1 MLLFIPASLKPG
13 QMVDG
18 WRVVKALGSGSF
30 GAVYLVEK
38 EGQRFALKMAMHRAS
53 SGDAEQSDA
62 RLMRE
67 MVCLAQVSGHPNIV
81 RTYAHGRWNDA
92 TRGWLY
98 VVEDYVEGYTLGEW
112 MEKTH
117 PTAHEVVALFVKLAS
132 ALAHVHARGVF
143 HRDLKLSN
151 ILVRASDGEPFLL
164 DFGVGSYAQ
173 APELTDSPLPPGTRR
188 YRSPEATKFLR
199 EHGEESEAR
208 YAFKATDD
216 VYALG
221 ICLYDLL
228 TIARPWS
235 ESPAMFLGGRLELPA
250 PHSLNPRVPA
260 ALGAAVLHFVARD
273 PEKRA
278 PTAEVMRRELA
289 ALLPEVGVAWR
300 EPFHV
305 PKPHVQLA
313 PEAPPPAPSQ
323 EVPAPVARHGLAPPR
338 RPFVVALA
346 VLLGGLMLWRFTT
359 PSESLPAAQRVPLM
373 PSSSR
378 QVDPEQRRPPPPP
391 APATTPPEV
400 ASPVSA
406 PEQKESPPVKRAPS
420 PMSPPAPA
428 VRKPKPLAASPGW
441 PPAEWGGF
449 LKTCAGL
456 TAAAALQIGCPGAQ
470 VRPEAADCPEAA
482 RKWMFAR
489 DDENGRRMR
498 KNAPVAFYVDAR
510 QKGAGLGVFR
520 EGPVTGEVYTDENR
534 ALPKGTL
541 LSGYL
546 WTGNKDRLLGRYTE
560 ARLPNGQRVPVCIEL
575 GNEDE
580 LGWITQSD
588 PEELKLAGPGEVV
601 VRRNLSGLAVE
612 RWR

>member
-1 MLLFIPASLKPG
+1 MVLFIPASLKAG

-18 WRVVKALGSGSF
+18 WRVVKPLGSGSF

-67 MVCLAQVSGHPNIV
+67 MVCLVQVSGHPNIV

-98 VVEDYVEGYTLGEW
+98 VVEDFVEGYTLGEW

-117 PTAHEVVALFVKLAS
+117 PTAHEVTALFVKLAS

-151 ILVRASDGEPFLL
+151 ILVRAADGEPFLL

-278 PTAEVMRRELA
+278 PTAEVMKRELA

-305 PKPHVQLA
+305 PNPPVQLA
-313 PEAPPPAPSQ
+313 PEAPPSAPSQ
-323 EVPAPVARHGLAPPR
+323 DVPAPVARPGLTNAR
-338 RPFVVALA
+338 RAFVVALA
-346 VLLGGLMLWRFTT
+346 VLLGGLVLWRFTT
-359 PSESLPAAQRVPLM
+359 PSESPPASQRASVA
-373 PSSSR
+373 PSSAW
-378 QVDPEQRRPPPPP
+378 QVAPASKPPVPPP

-406 PEQKESPPVKRAPS
+406 PEPKESPPVKRAPS
-420 PMSPPAPA
+420 PLSPPATST
-428 VRKPKPLAASPGW
+428 RKPKPLAISQGW

-456 TAAAALQIGCPGAQ
+456 TAAAALQMGCPAAQ
-470 VRPEAADCPEAA
+470 VRPGSAECPESA
-482 RKWMFAR
+482 RKAMFNKKK
-489 DDENGRRMR
+489 DGGLGMR
-498 KNAPVAFYVDAR
+498 KQAYVPFWVDTR
-510 QKGAGLGVFR
+510 QKGAGDLGVYR
-520 EGPVTGEVYTDENR
+520 EGPVTGEVYTDER
-534 ALPKGTL
+534 PELPKGTL

-546 WTGNKDRLLGRYTE
+546 WTGNKDRLLARYTE
-560 ARLPNGQRVPVCIEL
+560 ARLPNGQRVPVCIEM
-575 GNEDE
+575 GNQDD
-580 LGWITQSD
+580 LGWGTA
-588 PEELKLAGPGEVV
+588 PESKPGEIVT
-601 VRRNLSGLAVE
+601 RRNVSGIAVE

>member
-132 ALAHVHARGVF
+132 ALAHVHARAVF

-173 APELTDSPLPPGTRR
+173 APELTDAPLPPGTRR

-208 YAFKATDD
+208 YEFKATDD

-278 PTAEVMRRELA
+278 PTAEVMKRELA

-305 PKPHVQLA
+305 PKAHVQLA
-313 PEAPPPAPSQ
+313 PEALLPAPSQ
-323 EVPAPVARHGLAPPR
+323 DEPVPAARRGLSNTRGAF
-338 RPFVVALA
+338 FVVGLA
-346 VLLGGLMLWRFTT
+346 VLLGGLVLWLFTT
-359 PSESLPAAQRVPLM
+359 PSESPSAAQRAPVTA
-373 PSSSR
+373 SSAR
-378 QVDPEQRRPPPPP
+378 QE
-391 APATTPPEV
+391 APASKQPVSPLAPVTKPPEV

-420 PMSPPAPA
+420 PLSPPPESS
-428 VRKPKPLAASPGW
+428 RKPKPLAVSQGW

-456 TAAAALQIGCPGAQ
+456 TAAAALQMGCPGAQ
-470 VRPEAADCPEAA
+470 VRPESAECPEAA
-482 RKWMFAR
+482 RKAMFNKR
-489 DDENGRRMR
+489 KDGGLGMR
-498 KNAPVAFYVDAR
+498 KEATVPFWVDAR
-510 QKGAGLGVFR
+510 QKGMGDLGVYR
-520 EGPVTGEVYTDENR
+520 EGPVTGEVYTDEVS
-534 ALPKGTL
+534 ALPEGTL

-546 WTGNKDRLLGRYTE
+546 WTGNKDRLLARYTE
-560 ARLPNGQRVPVCIEL
+560 ARLPNGRSVPVCIEL
-575 GNEDE
+575 GDSYEPGWPTSDE
-580 LGWITQSD
+580 S
-588 PEELKLAGPGEVV
+588 KPGEIVT
-601 VRRNLSGLAVE
+601 RRNLAGIAVE

>member
-81 RTYAHGRWNDA
+81 RMYAHGRWNDA

-164 DFGVGSYAQ
+164 DFGVGSYAR

-208 YAFKATDD
+208 YTFKATDD

-278 PTAEVMRRELA
+278 PTAEVMRRELT
-289 ALLPEVGVAWR
+289 ALLPEVGIAWR

-313 PEAPPPAPSQ
+313 PEAPPLMPSQ
-323 EVPAPVARHGLAPPR
+323 EVPAPAARQGLVTAR
-338 RPFVVALA
+338 GAFMVALA
-346 VLLGGLMLWRFTT
+346 VLLGGLVLWRFTT
-359 PSESLPAAQRVPLM
+359 PSESLPTAQRTPLA
-373 PSSSR
+373 PSSAW
-378 QVDPEQRRPPPPP
+378 QVNPEPKQPAPPP
-391 APATTPPEV
+391 APATMPPEV

-420 PMSPPAPA
+420 PMSPPPAPA
-428 VRKPKPLAASPGW
+428 IRKPKPLAVSPGW

-449 LKTCAGL
+449 LKKCAGL
-456 TAAAALQIGCPGAQ
+456 TAAAALQMGCPGAQ

-482 RKWMFAR
+482 RKAMFTKKA
-489 DDENGRRMR
+489 DGGLGLR
-498 KNAPVAFYVDAR
+498 KNAYVAFYADAR
-510 QKGAGLGVFR
+510 QRRAGHDGIFR
-520 EGPVTGEVYTDENR
+520 EGPVTGEVYTDEQR

-541 LSGYL
+541 LYGYL
-546 WTGNKDRLLGRYTE
+546 WTGNKDLLLGRYTE
-560 ARLPNGQRVPVCIEL
+560 ARLPNGQRVPVCIEM

-580 LGWITQSD
+580 LGWTTRA
-588 PEELKLAGPGEVV
+588 EESKPGEIVT
-601 VRRNLSGLAVE
+601 RSNLSGIAVE

>member
-18 WRVVKALGSGSF
+18 WRVVKPLGSGSF

-67 MVCLAQVSGHPNIV
+67 LVCLAQVSGHPNIV

-112 MEKTH
+112 LEKTH
-117 PTAHEVVALFVKLAS
+117 PTAHEVTVLFVKLAS
-132 ALAHVHARGVF
+132 ALAHVHARSVF

-164 DFGVGSYAQ
+164 DFGVGSYAR
-173 APELTDSPLPPGTRR
+173 APELTEGPLPPGTRR

-208 YAFKATDD
+208 YEFKATDD

-260 ALGAAVLHFVARD
+260 ALGAAVLHFVARA

-289 ALLPEVGVAWR
+289 ALLPEVGIAWR

-305 PKPHVQLA
+305 PRPPVQLA
-313 PEAPPPAPSQ
+313 PEAPPVLSQ
-323 EVPAPVARHGLAPPR
+323 EVPAPAARRGLATAR
-338 RPFVVALA
+338 GAFVVGLA
-346 VLLGGLMLWRFTT
+346 VLLGGLVLWRFVT
-359 PSESLPAAQRVPLM
+359 PSEAPPAARQAPVTS
-373 PSSSR
+373 SSSR
-378 QVDPEQRRPPPPP
+378 QVDPALKQPLPPPT
-391 APATTPPEV
+391 PATTSPEV

-406 PEQKESPPVKRAPS
+406 PEPKESPPVKRAPS
-420 PMSPPAPA
+420 PLSPPPA
-428 VRKPKPLAASPGW
+428 SSTRKPKPLAVSQGTARGFGFRVEE
-441 PPAEWGGF
+441 AGG
-449 LKTCAGL
+449 GER
-456 TAAAALQIGCPGAQ
+456 GEGA
-470 VRPEAADCPEAA
+470 R
-482 RKWMFAR
+482 F
-489 DDENGRRMR
+489 
-498 KNAPVAFYVDAR
+498 
-510 QKGAGLGVFR
+510 
-520 EGPVTGEVYTDENR
+520 TG
-534 ALPKGTL
+534 
-541 LSGYL
+541 
-546 WTGNKDRLLGRYTE
+546 
-560 ARLPNGQRVPVCIEL
+560 
-575 GNEDE
+575 
-580 LGWITQSD
+580 
-588 PEELKLAGPGEVV
+588 
-601 VRRNLSGLAVE
+601 
-612 RWR
+612 

>member
-1 MLLFIPASLKPG
+1 MKP
-13 QMVDG
+13 
-18 WRVVKALGSGSF
+18 LGSGSF

-38 EGQRFALKMAMHRAS
+38 DGQRFALKMAMHRAS

-67 MVCLAQVSGHPNIV
+67 LVCLAQVSGHLNIV
-81 RTYAHGRWNDA
+81 RPHAYGRWNDA

-98 VVEDYVEGYTLGEW
+98 VVEDYVEGHTLGEW
-112 MEKTH
+112 LEKTH

-151 ILVRASDGEPFLL
+151 ILVRASDREPFLL
-164 DFGVGSYAQ
+164 DFGVGSYAR
-173 APELTDSPLPPGTRR
+173 APELTDFPLPPGTRR
-188 YRSPEATKFLR
+188 YRSPEALKFLR

-228 TIARPWS
+228 TIAHPWS
-235 ESPAMFLGGRLELPA
+235 EPPAMFLGGRLELPA

-260 ALGAAVLHFVARD
+260 VLGAAALHFVARD

-289 ALLPEVGVAWR
+289 ALLPEVGIAWR

-313 PEAPPPAPSQ
+313 PEAPPPTPSQ
-323 EVPAPVARHGLAPPR
+323 DMPAPASRHGVATSR
-338 RPFVVALA
+338 GAFVVALA
-346 VLLGGLMLWRFTT
+346 VLLGGLLLWRFTT
-359 PSESLPAAQRVPLM
+359 PSKSSPAARREPVTL
-373 PSSSR
+373 SSARYVDTDPR
-378 QVDPEQRRPPPPP
+378 QPAPIP
-391 APATTPPEV
+391 APAATPPEV
-400 ASPVSA
+400 ASLSSA
-406 PEQKESPPVKRAPS
+406 PEQKESPPVKRAPA
-420 PMSPPAPA
+420 PMSSPLPPTS
-428 VRKPKPLAASPGW
+428 RKPKTLAVSQGW

-470 VRPEAADCPEAA
+470 VRPESAECPEAA
-482 RKWMFAR
+482 RKAMFSKKK
-489 DDENGRRMR
+489 DGGLGLR
-498 KNAPVAFYVDAR
+498 KLTNVYMYLDAR
-510 QKGAGLGVFR
+510 QKGLGHGAVFR
-520 EGPVTGEVYTDENR
+520 EGPVTGEVIEDSSPPG
-534 ALPKGTL
+534 LPKGTL
-541 LSGYL
+541 LTGYL
-546 WTGNKDRLLGRYTE
+546 WTGNKDLLLGRYTE
-560 ARLPNGQRVPVCIEL
+560 AWLPNGQRVPVCIEV
-575 GNEDE
+575 GNQDE
-580 LGWITQSD
+580 LGWLTN
-588 PEELKLAGPGEVV
+588 EESKPGEIVTI
-601 VRRNLSGLAVE
+601 RNVNGITVE
-612 RWR
+612 HWR

>member
-112 MEKTH
+112 MEKMH

-208 YAFKATDD
+208 YAFRATDD

-228 TIARPWS
+228 TVARPWS

-278 PTAEVMRRELA
+278 PMAEVMKRELA

-305 PKPHVQLA
+305 PKPPIQLA
-313 PEAPPPAPSQ
+313 PEAPSSALSQ
-323 EVPAPVARHGLAPPR
+323 DEPAPVARPGLANTR
-338 RPFVVALA
+338 GAFVVALA
-346 VLLGGLMLWRFTT
+346 VLVGGLMLWHFMT
-359 PSESLPAAQRVPLM
+359 PSESRPALQQALVT
-373 PSSSR
+373 PSSAR
-378 QVDPEQRRPPPPP
+378 QEAPASKPPVPPP
-391 APATTPPEV
+391 APAMTPPEV

-406 PEQKESPPVKRAPS
+406 PEPKESPPVKRAPA
-420 PMSPPAPA
+420 PMSSPPAPSA
-428 VRKPKPLAASPGW
+428 GKPRPLAVSQGW
-441 PPAEWGGF
+441 PSVQWGGF

-456 TAAAALQIGCPGAQ
+456 TAAAALQLGCPGAQ
-470 VRPEAADCPEAA
+470 VRPEPAECPEAA
-482 RKWMFAR
+482 RRAMF
-489 DDENGRRMR
+489 NR
-498 KNAPVAFYVDAR
+498 KKDGGLAMEREATVPFWVDAR
-510 QKGAGLGVFR
+510 QKGMGDFGVYR
-520 EGPVTGEVYTDENR
+520 EGPVTGEVYTDEVT

-546 WTGNKDRLLGRYTE
+546 WTGNKDRLLARYTE

-575 GNEDE
+575 GDRNES
-580 LGWITQSD
+580 GWPTL
-588 PEELKLAGPGEVV
+588 EEESKPGEIVT
-601 VRRNLSGLAVE
+601 RRNLAGIAVE